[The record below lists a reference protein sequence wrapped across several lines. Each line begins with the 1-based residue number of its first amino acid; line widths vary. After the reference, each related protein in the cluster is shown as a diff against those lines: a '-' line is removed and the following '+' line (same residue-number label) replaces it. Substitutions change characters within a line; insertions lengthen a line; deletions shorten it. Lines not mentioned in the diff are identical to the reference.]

1 MIRVLEHLPYEDRQR
16 ELRLFSLE
24 KRRLQW
30 DPIAAFQHL
39 KVAYRKAGDGLF
51 RRVRSSRTRGNGS
64 KLGEGRLILGIRK
77 EILYCEGRKTLEQ
90 AAQWGCGC
98 PLPGSIQGQAGWG
111 FEQPGLEGAI
121 LAYSMGVG
129 AR

>member
-1 MIRVLEHLPYEDRQR
+1 MHLPCKDRQR

-77 EILYCEGRKTLEQ
+77 EILYCEGRKTLKQ
-90 AAQWGCGC
+90 VAQ
-98 PLPGSIQGQAGWG
+98 
-111 FEQPGLEGAI
+111 
-121 LAYSMGVG
+121 
-129 AR
+129 